1 MSDDL
6 LYHKVYKHKTSK
18 TWVVFVHGAG
28 GSSAIW
34 FRQLKAYQ
42 EKHNILLLDLRGH
55 GKSSHLVQK
64 FVDSN
69 YSFNA
74 VSEDILHVLAHLNIT
89 KAHFVGISLGTIIIR
104 NIAELAPERVASM
117 TLGGAITRFN
127 ARSNT
132 LVHLG
137 NMFKHWVPF
146 MWLYK
151 LFAFIMMPKERHKES
166 RLLFVR
172 EARRLCQKEFLR
184 WFRLA
189 MDVNPLM
196 KYFKEKEIDI
206 PILYIMGE
214 EDHMFLG
221 PVKDMVAQHK
231 NSLLNTIQN
240 CGHVCNVE
248 QPLIFNE
255 QSLKFIANCR

>member
-1 MSDDL
+1 MSDAL
-6 LYHKVYKHKTSK
+6 LFHKVYQHATSK
-18 TWVVFVHGAG
+18 SWVVFVHGAG

-34 FRQLKAYQ
+34 FRQVKAYQ
-42 EKHNILLLDLRGH
+42 EKHNVLILDLRGH
-55 GKSSHLVQK
+55 GKSSHLVQT
-64 FVDSN
+64 FVEGN
-69 YSFNA
+69 YSFNT
-74 VSEDILHVLAHLNIT
+74 VSKDIIDILDHLTIAS
-89 KAHFVGISLGTIIIR
+89 AHFVGISLGTIIIR
-104 NIAELAPERVASM
+104 NIAEMAPERVSSM

-127 ARSNT
+127 TRSNT

-137 NMFKHWVPF
+137 NMVKHWVPF

-166 RLLFVR
+166 RNLFVR
-172 EARRLCQKEFLR
+172 EAKRLCQQEFLR

-196 KYFKEKEIDI
+196 KYFKEKDIDI

-221 PVKDMVAQHK
+221 PVKDMVARHK
-231 NSLLNTIQN
+231 NSLLNTINN

-248 QPLIFNE
+248 QPAIFNAN
-255 QSLKFIANCR
+255 SLKFIADCR